1 MKNHFRKDY
10 SSYHVIDYDT
20 LTGAV
25 LHKNTHQGY
34 SDASAWS
41 RGQAWGLYGY
51 TMCYR
56 ETGLPEFLERA
67 KQIASYIF
75 SNPTLPDDLIP
86 YWDYNAPGIPD
97 EPRDVSAATVT
108 ASALY
113 ELSMYD
119 ETNRTGYVDR
129 ADRILEKSDEPLSGK
144 CRERLWFSCFC
155 IVPVPR
161 LTVRKWMCRSYMR
174 IITIWKPCCEKPNWK
189 KKELLS
195 CKIN

>member
-1 MKNHFRKDY
+1 MLRLGRVDK
-10 SSYHVIDYDT
+10 
-20 LTGAV
+20 
-25 LHKNTHQGY
+25 
-34 SDASAWS
+34 
-41 RGQAWGLYGY
+41 RGDCTAIRCAIEKLD
-51 TMCYR
+51 C
-56 ETGLPEFLERA
+56 LNFLERA

-129 ADRILEKSDEPLSGK
+129 ADRILENLTNRYRASVGK
-144 CRERLWFSCFC
+144 DCGFLLLHSTGSKTHGSEVDVP
-155 IVPVPR
+155 IVYADYYY
-161 LTVRKWMCRSYMR
+161 LEALLRKA
-174 IITIWKPCCEKPNWK
+174 KLEK
-189 KKELLS
+189 EGTALL
-195 CKIN
+195 